1 MGVHSSTYLAP
12 HVGPSYGLPL
22 LVSCKQFLITET
34 SPEPL
39 VPVSVLFIL
48 WRGTLT
54 SAASPTATF
63 SSYVGVSNGTLPNS
77 AVLSGVVF
85 DCFIQ
90 IRLENTDFAS
100 AASQGVLQNLST
112 QGITLSAYYAVTHT
126 SEPNYIAGV
135 GGDFFGLFNNG
146 FEGLL
151 CKGGLTRTFS
161 DGHDTDVA
169 YASDRLSFWLLPL
182 LQNPNFNTPRSLI
195 LLTFNENETYN
206 DQQRSMHLLN
216 TTDDMFYAHY
226 STISTIENN
235 WNLGNLGRQA
245 DLYHG
250 IGSDADG
257 LIVVDVFICVADLTG
272 YENNGLTGDS
282 TLPLLNLTG
291 TIPGPLN
298 PGYSVPFLA
307 PNTSGVGG
315 SNGSSTLLLTR
326 TCL

>member
-1 MGVHSSTYLAP
+1 M
-12 HVGPSYGLPL
+12 
-22 LVSCKQFLITET
+22 
-34 SPEPL
+34 
-39 VPVSVLFIL
+39 
-48 WRGTLT
+48 
-54 SAASPTATF
+54 ATF

-77 AVLSGVVF
+77 TVLPGVVF

-112 QGITLSAYYAVTHT
+112 QGITLSAYCAVTHT
-126 SEPNYIAGV
+126 R
-135 GGDFFGLFNNG
+135 
-146 FEGLL
+146 LL

-272 YENNGLTGDS
+272 YENNGSTGDS